1 MAQLDA
7 LVVNMLE
14 QGFLFSFLGLGVLL
28 TFRFFRFPDLTA
40 EGSYPL
46 GGAVAATLLVGG
58 MNPFLATGIAVLAGA
73 AAGAVTALVHTKLR
87 INNIISGII
96 VMTALYTVNLR
107 VMGKANVSLL
117 STSSIFAEVANGLN
131 AIGVPARENAAVTIA
146 VAFLLIVLAALALIA
161 FLHTDLGL
169 AVRATGENEAMIRSL
184 GVNTDT
190 TKLIGLA
197 ISNGAI
203 ALSGAL
209 VAQNHGFADIGMG
222 IGILVTGAAAVL
234 IGEAIFGDRSIER
247 WIVAAIIG
255 VLIYRFLVAFALRV
269 GLEPVDLRL
278 ITAFLLL
285 SALAVPQLRSRILR
299 R

>member
-1 MAQLDA
+1 MAQLEA

-46 GGAVAATLLVGG
+46 GGAVAATLLVSG

-146 VAFLLIVLAALALIA
+146 VAFFLIVLAALALIA

-190 TKLIGLA
+190 TKMIGLA

-247 WIVAAIIG
+247 WIVAAIVG

-285 SALAVPQLRSRILR
+285 TALAVPQLRSRILR